1 MGTYMPAQG
10 DLIYLNFDPST
21 DMEIQ
26 KRRPAIV
33 LSNTEYNEKST
44 FIFVC
49 PITSKSMG
57 HPMEV
62 EVPSGLN
69 VSGFALPHQ
78 MKSVDYTKR
87 DLEYKDTPV
96 TEDFLDEC
104 VYYVKLLMEKT
115 FEFNY
120 LRVITY
126 YPRRKVGGCFF
137 LFSAVSVLLSKRAS
151 AG

>member
-1 MGTYMPAQG
+1 MGTYMPVQG
-10 DLIYLNFDPST
+10 DLIYLNFDSST
-21 DMEIQ
+21 GMEIQ

-33 LSNTEYNEKST
+33 LSNTEYNKKSK

-49 PITSKSMG
+49 PITSKTTG

-62 EVPSGLN
+62 EVPSGLK

-87 DLEYKDTPV
+87 NLEYKDTPV

-104 VYYVKLLMEKT
+104 VYYVKLLMEKS
-115 FEFNY
+115 F
-120 LRVITY
+120 
-126 YPRRKVGGCFF
+126 
-137 LFSAVSVLLSKRAS
+137 
-151 AG
+151 